1 MRITRRNFL
10 TRVAVGAEKQKETQM
25 KARPIVTNLLLG
37 AVMLYAGPL
46 AAQSVKVGFM
56 STFSGPGAA
65 QGDQLD
71 KGAKLYMKLNSG
83 KLPQGVKVDL
93 ISRDDTGANP
103 DVAKRIAQELIVRDK
118 VQLLTGFVWTPN
130 AAAIAPLTAEAK
142 VPYISMNAA
151 GVNIVN
157 MSPYM
162 ARVSFTLWQSV
173 HPLGQW
179 AAKKFKRAYTAVSDF
194 APGHESEEAFIKGF
208 KDGGGKII
216 DSVRIPLAN
225 PDFVPYVQ
233 RIKDAKPDVL
243 FAFNPAGKQAT
254 AMMKAYADLGLD
266 KAGIKYIGPGDI
278 TTDEELQGMG
288 DAAIGV
294 MTVHHY
300 SAAAD
305 RPANKAFVAAYKKEY
320 GGKLNPGFMAVG
332 AWDAMDLIF
341 HVIRAQNGKLN
352 PDKTMELI
360 KQYKN
365 PNSPR
370 GPIAIDSE
378 TRDIIQ
384 NEYLR
389 EVRKVGGQLANVEIE
404 TIATQLKDPWKE
416 FNKKK

>member
-1 MRITRRNFL
+1 
-10 TRVAVGAEKQKETQM
+10 M
-25 KARPIVTNLLLG
+25 KSRHFVTGLLLG
-37 AVMLYAGPL
+37 AVMLCAGPL
-46 AAQSVKVGFM
+46 AAQTVKVGFM
-56 STFSGPGAA
+56 STYSGPGAA

-71 KGAKLYMKLNSG
+71 KGAKLYLKLNSG
-83 KLPQGVKVDL
+83 KLPKGVKVDL

-151 GVNIVN
+151 GVNILN
-157 MSPYM
+157 LSPYM

-173 HPLGQW
+173 YPLGQW
-179 AAKKFKRAYTAVSDF
+179 AAKKFKRAYVAVSDF
-194 APGHESEEAFIKGF
+194 APGHESEEAFLKAF
-208 KDGGGKII
+208 KEGGGEIV

-225 PDFVPYVQ
+225 PDFVPYIQ
-233 RIKDAKPDVL
+233 RIKDAKPNVL

-254 AMMKAYADLGLD
+254 AMMKAYADLGLE
-266 KAGIKYIGPGDI
+266 KAGIKYIGPGDL

-320 GGKLNPGFMAVG
+320 GEKLNPGFMAVG

-341 HVIRAQNGKLN
+341 YAIRAQKGKVD

-370 GPIAIDSE
+370 GPIAIDPV